1 MNEPCSFRETKA
13 FTRDVLSLL
22 SEESYFA
29 FQNYLLDNF
38 SLGDVI
44 SGEHGLRK
52 IRWRTK
58 GKGKSGGVRIIYY
71 FASAKGYIY
80 LMAIYSKNQQ
90 TDLDKNQLKKLA
102 EQVKEWLQ

>member
-1 MNEPCSFRETKA
+1 MNELYSFRETKA

-22 SEESYFA
+22 SEESYFK
-29 FQNYLLDNF
+29 FQSYLLDNY

-44 SGEHGLRK
+44 PGGNGLRK
-52 IRWRTK
+52 IRWRIE

-71 FASAKGYIY
+71 FASAKGCIY
-80 LMAIYSKNQQ
+80 LLAIYGKNQQ
-90 TDLDKNQLKKLA
+90 TDLDKDQLKILA